1 MPDCECQFEAKNVA
15 ERRTLRLVLAINAT
29 MFVVEFCAGLV
40 AESTGLLADSLDMF
54 ADAGVYALSLFAI
67 GRSQTLKYRIASIS
81 GMFQIML
88 GLGVL
93 TEVGRRFFF
102 GGDPKSLYLLT
113 VGGLAFV
120 ANVTCLM
127 LLAKHRQGD
136 VNMRASWIFS
146 TNDVLANVGV
156 IVAGALVAITASRLP
171 DLAIGL
177 IISVLVVRGGFTIIR
192 EARDAQRQSD
202 TTTWPIEEDKRGR
215 NGEPMQ
221 PRAEGVETQLERNET
236 WLDER

>member
-67 GRSQTLKYRIASIS
+67 GRDQILKSRIASVS
-81 GMFQIML
+81 GLFQIML

-93 TEVGRRFFF
+93 SEVARRFLF
-102 GGDPKSLYLLT
+102 GSDPKSLFVLV
-113 VGGLAFV
+113 VGSLALA

-136 VNMRASWIFS
+136 VHMRASWIFS

-156 IVAGALVAITASRLP
+156 IVSGALVAITASRLP

-192 EARDAQRQSD
+192 EARFARKRSD
-202 TTTWPIEEDKRGR
+202 PTMRSIEEDKRGR
-215 NGEPMQ
+215 NGELMQ
-221 PRAEGVETQLERNET
+221 PRSEGVETELERNET
-236 WLDER
+236 